1 MGEVM
6 SNENT
11 AKIDPEYQQAIDALK
26 EYMAESGK
34 NQAQIVKELGKSSGL
49 ISAFLSGKYTT
60 PHAIIPSVMSYI
72 EVNRKKK
79 AAPTAPGYAETS
91 LSRLMEASIA
101 YAHVQGLQTVIYGDA
116 GVGKTTAANAYTE
129 REKLATYIYARPD
142 CASYTGV
149 MSLVADAFGIRDRIT
164 RNITNEFIKRMKG
177 SGRVLIVDE
186 AQHLTV
192 RALNHLRCISDESG
206 VGIALVGNEEVYSKL
221 RGSGKADFAQLFSRV
236 GMRKQVQTR
245 DIKMEDIR
253 SIFGRYELDEGVMKL
268 LGGVANTPYGLRG
281 AVNVYVNTAAVYG
294 EITEKGMVKVM
305 RDMNIG

>member
-1 MGEVM
+1 MDVTLDRVM
-6 SNENT
+6 DEQVDYQSAIESLREYI
-11 AKIDPEYQQAIDALK
+11 AK
-26 EYMAESGK
+26 SGK
-34 NQAQIVKELGKSSGL
+34 TQTAVGTELGVSSGA
-49 ISAFLSGKYTT
+49 ISSFLSGKYKT
-60 PHAIIPSVMSYI
+60 PHTLIPKVCALLSMNAKEAV
-72 EVNRKKK
+72 
-79 AAPTAPGYAETS
+79 APKAPGFAETS
-91 LSRLMEASIA
+91 ISRTVYNTVA
-101 YAHVQGLQTVIYGDA
+101 YAHLRGVIAVVYGDA
-116 GVGKTTAANAYTE
+116 GVGKTSTV
-129 REKLATYIYARPD
+129 REYVKNDSLALLITISPTYSSI
-142 CASYTGV
+142 TGV
-149 MSLVADAFGIRDRIT
+149 NELIAAQLGVRERVARRLTAEIVDRL
-164 RNITNEFIKRMKG
+164 KG

-253 SIFGRYELDEGVMKL
+253 SIFGRYELDEGVLKL

-294 EITEKGMVKVM
+294 EVTEKGMVKVM

>member
-1 MGEVM
+1 MDVTLDRAMDEQVDYQ
-6 SNENT
+6 SAIESLREYI
-11 AKIDPEYQQAIDALK
+11 AK
-26 EYMAESGK
+26 SGK
-34 NQAQIVKELGKSSGL
+34 TQTAVGTELGVSSGA
-49 ISAFLSGKYTT
+49 ISSFLSGKYKT
-60 PHAIIPSVMSYI
+60 PHTLIPKVFALLSM
-72 EVNRKKK
+72 NAKK
-79 AAPTAPGYAETS
+79 AVAPKAPDFVETS
-91 LSRLMEASIA
+91 ISRTVYNAVA
-101 YAHVQGLQTVIYGDA
+101 YAHLRGVIAVVYGDA
-116 GVGKTTAANAYTE
+116 GVGKTSTV
-129 REKLATYIYARPD
+129 REYVKNDSLALLITISPTYSSI
-142 CASYTGV
+142 TGV
-149 MSLVADAFGIRDRIT
+149 NELIAAQLGVRERVARRLTAEIVDRL
-164 RNITNEFIKRMKG
+164 KG

-253 SIFGRYELDEGVMKL
+253 SIFGRYELDDGVMKL

-294 EITEKGMVKVM
+294 EVTEKGMVRVM

>member
-1 MGEVM
+1 MIAAQLGVRERVARRL
-6 SNENT
+6 T
-11 AKIDPEYQQAIDALK
+11 AE
-26 EYMAESGK
+26 
-34 NQAQIVKELGKSSGL
+34 IVD
-49 ISAFLSGKYTT
+49 
-60 PHAIIPSVMSYI
+60 
-72 EVNRKKK
+72 
-79 AAPTAPGYAETS
+79 
-91 LSRLMEASIA
+91 RL
-101 YAHVQGLQTVIYGDA
+101 
-116 GVGKTTAANAYTE
+116 
-129 REKLATYIYARPD
+129 
-142 CASYTGV
+142 
-149 MSLVADAFGIRDRIT
+149 
-164 RNITNEFIKRMKG
+164 KG

-221 RGSGKADFAQLFSRV
+221 RGSGKADFAQLCSRV

-253 SIFGRYELDEGVMKL
+253 SIFGRYELDEGVLKL

-294 EITEKGMVKVM
+294 EVTEKGMVKVM